1 MKKLL
6 ISAIALGLAAA
17 TPSAVW
23 AAADDHHDKSAGG
36 GKTEQHDTT
45 SKGPKMGT
53 EGHANAMSGSA
64 DKGKFGTT
72 HRSHRTTTSK
82 TTSAARPALHFKADI
97 STYKRT
103 FQARHQYHAGAYRA
117 PPGYTYRRW
126 GIGERLSSEYY
137 VSSFWLNDFAD
148 YDLATPPDGYVWVR
162 YGPDALL
169 IDESDGEVIQVAYGV
184 FD

>member
-17 TPSAVW
+17 APSMVW
-23 AAADDHHDKSAGG
+23 AAPDDHHDKSAGP
-36 GKTEQHDTT
+36 KTEAHDA
-45 SKGPKMGT
+45 GPKAPKAST
-53 EGHANAMSGSA
+53 VHARTVSSSS
-64 DKGKFGTT
+64 
-72 HRSHRTTTSK
+72 HRSYRTTTK
-82 TTSAARPALHFKADI
+82 AAAARPVLHFKADI

-117 PPGYTYRRW
+117 PSGYTYQRW
-126 GIGERLSSEYY
+126 GLGERLPSEYF
-137 VSSFWLNDFAD
+137 VSSFWLNNFAD

>member
-17 TPSAVW
+17 APSMVW
-23 AAADDHHDKSAGG
+23 AAPDDHHDKSAGP
-36 GKTEQHDTT
+36 KTEAHDAGPKAPKASTAMHARTT
-45 SKGPKMGT
+45 SST
-53 EGHANAMSGSA
+53 SNSY
-64 DKGKFGTT
+64 
-72 HRSHRTTTSK
+72 RSHRTSTRTTTK
-82 TTSAARPALHFKADI
+82 AAAARPALHFKADI

-117 PPGYTYRRW
+117 PSGYTYQRW
-126 GIGERLSSEYY
+126 GLGERLPSEYF
-137 VSSFWLNDFAD
+137 VSSFWLNNFAD